1 MLAEQIKKHADKIR
15 FLIVGGA
22 NTAIDFVILFT
33 LVNFFSTPLLIS
45 QIIST
50 STALIFSF
58 FVNKKFTF
66 KDKSV
71 NGKAQMIKFLVITLF
86 GLWVIQTVIIAG
98 IKFAFTK
105 SGIDSNII
113 LLIGKLLA
121 TCVTLVWNYVLY
133 KKFVFVTKSN

>member
-15 FLIVGGA
+15 FMIVGGA
-22 NTAIDFVILFT
+22 NTAIDFTILFA
-33 LVNFFSTPLLIS
+33 LVNFLNVPLVIS

-66 KDKSV
+66 NDKSV
-71 NGKAQMIKFLVITLF
+71 NGKSQLIKFLVITLF
-86 GLWVIQTVIIAG
+86 GLWIIQTIIIAG
-98 IKFAFTK
+98 IKFTFAK
-105 SGIDSNII
+105 SGINSNII

-121 TCVTLVWNYVLY
+121 TCVTLIWNYVLY
-133 KKFVFVTKSN
+133 KKFVFNNKD